1 MEVDEQ
7 QDDLDAAYAQ
17 QQGEERRQ
25 WEERILTRAQRVYD
39 EFQIEVKQ
47 WLKEHS

>member
-25 WEERILTRAQRVYD
+25 WEERILARSQRVYD